1 MAIFRGIG
9 GSGDS
14 SDNSYLQEVTA
25 QANAA
30 EASAT
35 SAANSLA
42 AIQETEVTSA
52 SFDTSDGVLT
62 LTKTGGATVTADL
75 DGRFLTSYTET
86 DPVFS
91 AHASSGITATQISNW
106 DTAYGWGNHASA
118 GYLTSETS
126 HADVLVDGDF
136 ASAGFMKTDGAGNYS
151 IDTATYIGNT
161 ENLLVKTMY
170 ESNGDT
176 NAFTNADHSKLD
188 GIEANADVTDT
199 ANVTAAGAAMLAS
212 SPTFTGTITAPNV
225 DISTT
230 GTVTT
235 NIATGTGGTS
245 DTKTLNL
252 GTGYGGSLV
261 GLTTVNIGSQHTS
274 CQNTVNIGSG
284 VSTSN
289 REDTINLKGNVTV
302 DGETDF
308 NNPVTFNS
316 DASGSG
322 VYDLIATFNAKDSAS
337 TFEEA
342 GRIAT
347 LGQGY
352 PPSRLVI
359 GQGASGLTFY
369 DFFGSRIIQPA
380 NVTTGNTSDSTV
392 DLGGFAQRFNLG
404 RFTSGTTTSSD
415 RNEKRDIEELT
426 EAELRVAERC
436 KPLLRKYRRID
447 AYEEKGENARIHFGI
462 IAQDLDDAFTAEG
475 LDAHRYAMFMED
487 TWYELEEGGHTYTS
501 LDEIPED
508 LRSTAVQKTRMG
520 VRYEQLLAFIIA
532 AI

>member
-1 MAIFRGIG
+1 MAIFRGVG

-14 SDNSYLQEVTA
+14 SDNSFLQEVTA

-30 EASAT
+30 SASASAASASASAASTSASNASNFASDAETAKGVAESSSSTAVAQAGIATSQADIATTKASEASA
-35 SAANSLA
+35 SATA
-42 AIQETEVTSA
+42 AQNLEITSA
-52 SFDTSDGVLT
+52 SFDTADGTLT
-62 LTKTGGATVTADL
+62 LTKANSGTITTDFDGRYLTTHQDISGKANLTGANFTGPVSVTGGSLSIGTLLANQNVNVFGNITVSGTVDGVDIASLENTVAGKADL
-75 DGRFLTSYTET
+75 T
-86 DPVFS
+86 
-91 AHASSGITATQISNW
+91 
-106 DTAYGWGNHASA
+106 
-118 GYLTSETS
+118 
-126 HADVLVDGDF
+126 GD
-136 ASAGFMKTDGAGNYS
+136 
-151 IDTATYIGNT
+151 
-161 ENLLVKTMY
+161 
-170 ESNGDT
+170 
-176 NAFTNADHSKLD
+176 
-188 GIEANADVTDT
+188 
-199 ANVTAAGAAMLAS
+199 
-212 SPTFTGTITAPNV
+212 TFTGTITAPNV

-235 NIATGTGGTS
+235 NIATGTGGQGN
-245 DTKTLNL
+245 TKTLNL

-261 GLTTVNIGSQHTS
+261 GLTTVNIGSQSTA

-284 VSTSN
+284 VSTPN

-308 NNPVTFNS
+308 NDSVTFNS

-342 GRIAT
+342 GRIGT
-347 LGQGY
+347 FGQAY
-352 PPSRLVI
+352 PPSRLII
-359 GQGASGLTFY
+359 GQGACGLTFY
-369 DFFGSRIIQPA
+369 DFFGSRIIQPV
-380 NVTTGNTSDSTV
+380 NVTTGATNDAVV
-392 DLGGFAQRFNLG
+392 DLGGFAQRFKLG
-404 RFTSGTTTSSD
+404 RFASGTTTSSD

-426 EAELRVAERC
+426 EAELRVAKRC

-447 AYEEKGENARIHFGI
+447 AYEEKGEDARIHFGI

-508 LRSTAVQKTRMG
+508 LRSTAVEKTRMG